1 MKRVLTAC
9 IEQTLHFQLKEGVP
23 RAEAAEAVKKEY
35 AQYRQQLER
44 KRTKY
49 KILSEEEHPDG
60 SIVIRLKKQYNDHD
74 CGDYLD

>member
-9 IEQTLHFQLKEGVP
+9 IQQTLHFQLKEGVP
-23 RAEAAEAVKKEY
+23 HAEAAEAVKKEY
-35 AQYRQQLER
+35 AQYRQQLDR

-49 KILSEEEHPDG
+49 KIVSEENRPDG
-60 SIVIRLKKQYNDHD
+60 SIVVKLKKQYNDHD